1 MRAQEVRGLMEA
13 YSQVHRPDVVDIAA
27 EIWVSTC
34 IAEGVDFSQYTLD
47 ELTEGFIVDMSSE
60 DLSESLLSEIL
71 GMDGAQNF
79 GASLRQ
85 GFGKARRAVGGAIG
99 NVAKGAVDIAGA
111 GAQGLA
117 GQKTTSS
124 NPLAR
129 LANTVSR
136 TQTAIPRAV
145 ASVAAGV
152 LTGKGGTP
160 AAKPKVNPNSSIDK
174 YNTKDPDGTIRSR
187 LKVGPGI
194 VGPKKVGPKKVGPGS
209 AGSGGSGSGGSG
221 SGGSG
226 SGGSGSAAPK
236 PATTAPKPTG
246 SAMDQWAKANPKLAA
261 AKAEKDRIRGTSQTD
276 NPLMK
281 DMKDRMPMTPSV
293 QSPTLAKDLGKG
305 SGNQSLVNNPNAS
318 KAAPPKASP
327 TPTAAPKPTEPKKR
341 ETQLFHTDLFDLVK
355 GHLLDEGYADSEE
368 GAMVM
373 MTNMSEQWRRSIL
386 EAHGVEILDEI
397 SKELATK
404 AFANRATRAFEM
416 DDTEESEKADKTK
429 ERIVKKYGKKSGDEA
444 EKAAERGIYGHNK
457 YSEAQEREQ
466 AKKKAT
472 KVTKEDLQA
481 WVGQLIAEGYDLSEY
496 TWEEV
501 AEVYF
506 EELELAEAQ
515 SARENPEKYERSS
528 EAKEGRRKRS
538 GMNDPKTG
546 INSPAFQAF
555 MAQQMGGKKKKD

>member
-1 MRAQEVRGLMEA
+1 MRAQEVKGLMEA
-13 YSQVHRPDVVDIAA
+13 YSQVYTSPINETKVWEEV
-27 EIWVSTC
+27 ESWVNSL
-34 IAEGVDFSQYTLD
+34 IEEGH
-47 ELTEGFIVDMSSE
+47 
-60 DLSESLLSEIL
+60 DLSEYTWEDMYEAYLEQLDE
-71 GMDGAQNF
+71 GAADA
-79 GASLRQ
+79 GV
-85 GFGKARRAVGGAIG
+85 AVRKGIG
-99 NVAKGAVDIAGA
+99 NAAGSYFNAVKGVAKGYADVAGS
-111 GAQGLA
+111 QLRGLA
-117 GQKTTSS
+117 GQTTTST

-129 LANTVSR
+129 AGNAVT
-136 TQTAIPRAV
+136 RAV
-145 ASVAAGV
+145 SAPSRAAAGFAKGLV
-152 LTGKGGTP
+152 TGQGDTPAKPKMPGLPPSAKKVTQYPQGVSTGVGGGNAGASRATP
-160 AAKPKVNPNSSIDK
+160 AAKPAATPAAKPA
-174 YNTKDPDGTIRSR
+174 TT
-187 LKVGPGI
+187 
-194 VGPKKVGPKKVGPGS
+194 S
-209 AGSGGSGSGGSG
+209 A
-221 SGGSG
+221 
-226 SGGSGSAAPK
+226 
-236 PATTAPKPTG
+236 ATTAPKPTTPAKPAG
-246 SAMDQWAKANPKLAA
+246 SAMDQFAKANPKLAA
-261 AKAEKDRIRGTSQTD
+261 ASAERDRTRGTSATT

-281 DMKDRMPMTPSV
+281 DMKSSLPAPKSPAPS
-293 QSPTLAKDLGKG
+293 TAKTGFDLAKKG
-305 SGNQSLVNNPNAS
+305 VNLAAS
-318 KAAPPKASP
+318 V
-327 TPTAAPKPTEPKKR
+327 
-341 ETQLFHTDLFDLVK
+341 DIFDLVK

-368 GAMVM
+368 GAIVM
-373 MTNMSEQWRRSIL
+373 MTNMSEQWRKSIL

-404 AFANRATRAFEM
+404 AFASRATSAFEM

-466 AKKKAT
+466 AKRKAT

-501 AEVYF
+501 AEMYF